1 MRRGLRMMGW
11 VLLTAAATYVV
22 AEWSVLYKSGLH
34 DLRAAD
40 AAVGGS
46 GVGAGL
52 FKAVP
57 VEPERVALQAQV
69 DQLAQT
75 FGQYRSVKERQIA
88 DLLKLVANLERQIQ
102 VLTAQRA
109 PMEQVAALRAASRP
123 VRWNR
128 VEQDGTHQQR
138 GTVVAPTQQGSD
150 AAPPSLFQLARAV
163 GFTKVEVRR

>member
-1 MRRGLRMMGW
+1 MRHGLRTMAW
-11 VLLTAAATYVV
+11 VVLTAAATYAV

-34 DLRAAD
+34 DLRAAE

-69 DQLAQT
+69 DKLEQT
-75 FGQYRSVKERQIA
+75 FGQYRAAKDRQVA

-102 VLTAQRA
+102 VLTAQRE
-109 PMEQVAALRAASRP
+109 PMEQVAALRAAARP
-123 VRWNR
+123 VRWTLP
-128 VEQDGTHQQR
+128 VLP
-138 GTVVAPTQQGSD
+138 AGSV
-150 AAPPSLFQLARAV
+150 PNLSTLAREA